1 MPRNEYQMERRPR
14 GFCFINNNFDF
25 ENVHDKRIGS
35 DLDVQKLK
43 DTFKELHFKPIVTL
57 NLSKDQLLFELGS
70 LARMEELE
78 DHDAIVISLNSHGRS
93 GYYLCAD
100 NQEVSFE
107 EILDIFSDDNCEHL
121 KKKPKLIFFNCCRRG
136 SSERKI

>member
-1 MPRNEYQMERRPR
+1 MTKNKYQMKRKPR

-25 ENVHDKRIGS
+25 EDGCKRIGS

-43 DTFKELHFKPIVTL
+43 DTFEELHFKPIIKQ
-57 NLSKDQLLFELGS
+57 NLSKDELLFELKS
-70 LARMEELE
+70 LAKMKELE
-78 DHDAIVISLNSHGRS
+78 DHDAIVISLNSHGYS

-100 NQEVSFE
+100 NEKVNFE

-121 KKKPKLIFFNCCRRG
+121 RSKPKLIFFNCCRIG
-136 SSERKI
+136 VSKRKI